1 MTAKSF
7 PVVSLIVCLIAVL
20 ILCALGVWQ
29 IERLQW
35 KNNLQQNL
43 DAAFS
48 AENPVPFTAEQINH
62 LQKGQV
68 LRGVASGKL
77 NLPKSIIVQ
86 GRIED
91 GKSIVAIVAPFTMD
105 DHHVKLP
112 VEVGC
117 TTLAEAQKLTS
128 GKTKSV
134 TIKGVL
140 REPRWSFATP
150 QNNPD
155 KHEWWRIDRHQL
167 APFWMMPNLKHA
179 VITAENT
186 NEIIPSLSPSLTPCP
201 IEKTLRND
209 HLSYAFFWFS
219 MAGVLSIIWA
229 LRFLRPYLQSA

>member
-7 PVVSLIVCLIAVL
+7 PVVSLVICLIAVL

-29 IERLQW
+29 IERLTW

-48 AENPVPFTAEQINH
+48 AENPAPFTAEQINH

-68 LRGVASGKL
+68 LRGTASGKL
-77 NLPKSIIVQ
+77 NLSKSIIVQ

-117 TTLAEAQKLTS
+117 APLEAAKNLTTD
-128 GKTKSV
+128 KTKSV

-140 REPRWSFATP
+140 RAPRWSFATP
-150 QNNPD
+150 ENNP
-155 KHEWWRIDRHQL
+155 KKNEWWRIDRHQL
-167 APFWMMPNLKHA
+167 APYWMMPNLRHA
-179 VITAENT
+179 VMTVENT
-186 NEIIPSLSPSLTPCP
+186 TDIIPSLSPCP

-219 MAGVLSIIWA
+219 MAGVLSIIWVI
-229 LRFLRPYLQSA
+229 RFLKPYLQSA